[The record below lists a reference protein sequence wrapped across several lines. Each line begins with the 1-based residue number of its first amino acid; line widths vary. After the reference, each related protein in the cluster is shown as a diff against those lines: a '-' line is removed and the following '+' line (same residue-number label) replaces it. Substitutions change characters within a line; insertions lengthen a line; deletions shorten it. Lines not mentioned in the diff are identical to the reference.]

1 MIGKILLE
9 IQWLSMGDRKILL
22 EIQWLSKA
30 NLHKSDT
37 QQQQQ
42 WSVVTTYMADS

>member
-22 EIQWLSKA
+22 EIQWLSMGDRKYT
-30 NLHKSDT
+30 LRDT
-37 QQQQQ
+37 
-42 WSVVTTYMADS
+42 VALDG